1 MEPRPLQLADDLSL
15 PSRRRRSRE
24 QSFVPYCLAAALLA
38 TLTAALGCT
47 QSTHLLTDPAG
58 AKVYVNGELL
68 GVSPVELIVEDGPG
82 VAFPTRLHAR
92 FERAGYE
99 PLEKD
104 LPTQISGGRVA
115 AGIFTLGISFA
126 LQSTRTV
133 RPSYLVRLY
142 PIVTGESQITNAW
155 AQDLRRLQR
164 LKDDGLISQ
173 EEFDRRRAIL
183 LRSTPHDTGERPT
196 Y

>member
-1 MEPRPLQLADDLSL
+1 MRHLLRAVLS
-15 PSRRRRSRE
+15 
-24 QSFVPYCLAAALLA
+24 A
-38 TLTAALGCT
+38 TLGVSLGCV
-47 QSTHLLTDPAG
+47 QSTHLLTDPSG

-68 GVSPVELIVEDGPG
+68 GVSPVELIVDDGPG
-82 VAFPTRLHAR
+82 TTFPTRLHAR

-133 RPSYLVRLY
+133 RSNYMVRLY
-142 PIVTGESQITNAW
+142 PIVAGESQISDEW

-164 LKDDGLISQ
+164 LKDDGLISAD
-173 EEFDRRRAIL
+173 EFERRRAIL
-183 LRSTPHDTGERPT
+183 LRSTPHGSGERST